1 VSHPVPG
8 HDLDA
13 TILRAQVAEIAQI
26 FAQRA
31 PRGAWCVRRHGCPC
45 WQCDIARI
53 VKYAP

>member
-26 FAQRA
+26 IARRA
-31 PRGAWCVRRHGCPC
+31 PRGAWCIRRHGCPC

-53 VKYAP
+53 VRYAP